1 MNLFDVLSMAG
12 GLALFL
18 FGMSV
23 MGQSLEKL
31 AGSRLKTIL
40 ERLSSSP
47 LRGLLLGVAVT
58 AVIQSSSATT
68 VMVVGFVNS
77 GIMAL
82 EQAVG
87 IIMGA
92 NIGTTVTSW
101 LLSLTGVQ
109 GDSLLLK
116 LLKPSSFSPV
126 LAVIGIILY
135 MSSSGRKKDT
145 GSILL
150 GFATLMFGMQ
160 TMSDAVAGL
169 KDVPAFT
176 NILLLFSNPLL
187 GVLAGAILTA
197 IIQSSSASVGILQA
211 LASTGAIPFGSAVP
225 IILGQNIG
233 TCVTAMLS
241 SVGASKNARRTAL
254 LHLYFNLIGTALFL
268 SLFWIFKGV
277 LFSSV
282 LSRPIDQAGI
292 AAVHTAFNLLSTFA
306 LLPFHKAL
314 VKLVSLSI
322 RDTEP
327 EKEMPLLDER
337 LLVTP
342 SIAIEQCSK
351 LTCAMA
357 NLSQTAVA
365 RAMSLMANYDE
376 NEAAL
381 VGEIEDKLDEYED
394 MIGTYLVKLSGRS
407 LSVSDSRD
415 VSRLLHAIG
424 DFERIS
430 DHAKHVQVIAARLEE
445 KQQSLSSTAV
455 EELNV
460 LTSAITRVTRITAD
474 SFADNDPTRAS
485 EVEPLE
491 QVVDHL
497 CSAMKARH
505 IARLKEGACSVDQ
518 GMLFTDVLSSCRRI
532 SDHCSNVAAAIIEL
546 GHDSYETHH
555 YLDQRKEHDASFRAQ
570 YEQLLTQYPLP

>member
-1 MNLFDVLSMAG
+1 MTFFDVLTMAG

-47 LRGLLLGVAVT
+47 LRGLLLGVGVT

-68 VMVVGFVNS
+68 VMAVGFVNS
-77 GIMAL
+77 GIMKL

-92 NIGTTVTSW
+92 NVGTTVTSW
-101 LLSLTGVQ
+101 LLSLTGLK
-109 GDSLLLK
+109 GESLLLR
-116 LLKPSSFSPV
+116 LLKPTSFSPI

-135 MSSSGRKKDT
+135 MASSGRKKDIGT
-145 GSILL
+145 ILL

-176 NILLLFSNPLL
+176 QLFLLFSNPLL
-187 GVLAGAILTA
+187 GVLAGAVLTA
-197 IIQSSSASVGILQA
+197 VIQSSSASVGILQA
-211 LASTGAIPFGSAVP
+211 LSSTGAISFGSAVP

-241 SVGASKNARRTAL
+241 SVGTGKNARRTAL

-268 SLFWIFKGV
+268 LPFWALKGSLF
-277 LFSSV
+277 SAAAA
-282 LSRPIDQAGI
+282 RPIDQAGI
-292 AAVHTAFNLLSTFA
+292 AAVHTVFNLLSTFV
-306 LLPFHKAL
+306 LLPFHKGLLRL
-314 VKLVSLSI
+314 VCLSVP
-322 RDTEP
+322 DTDP
-327 EKEMPLLDER
+327 EGEMPLLDER
-337 LLVTP
+337 LLLSP

-357 NLSQTAVA
+357 NLSQTAVT
-365 RAMSLMANYDE
+365 RAMALMTAYDKEEASLI
-376 NEAAL
+376 
-381 VGEIEDKLDEYED
+381 GEIETKLDEYED
-394 MIGTYLVKLSGRS
+394 VIGTYLVKLSGRN
-407 LSVSDSRD
+407 LSAEDSRD

-430 DHAKHVQVIAARLEE
+430 DHAKHIQTVASRLWE
-445 KQQSLSSTAV
+445 KQQPLSSSAAD
-455 EELNV
+455 ELQV
-460 LTSAITRVTRITAD
+460 LAAAIARVTRLAAD
-474 SFADNDPTRAS
+474 SFVDNNPHHAAD
-485 EVEPLE
+485 VEPLE

-505 IARLKEGACSVDQ
+505 VARLKEGACSVDQ

-546 GHDSYETHH
+546 GHDRYETHH
-555 YLDQRKEHDASFRAQ
+555 YLDQRKEHDDAFRAQ
-570 YEQLLTQYPLP
+570 YEQLLKQYPLP